1 MEGGIILRNF
11 ITRET
16 CAALLYFFY
25 FLVMLLLNAK
35 FKISCLSLG
44 IFFINF
50 FINSGGFFFWLL
62 FGHRFTFW
70 MENFWYWHGDNNWNF
85 MNVITS
91 NGISRPFWFFSF
103 SNNRLK
109 LLCYKILS
117 SKKLR
122 INSIRFYCKIF
133 HNRIFPSCVEYRR
146 GATQLFQR
154 ISLWIFNKG
163 KDISGDKVKWKSLY
177 IG

>member
-50 FINSGGFFFWLL
+50 FINSGGFFL
-62 FGHRFTFW
+62 
-70 MENFWYWHGDNNWNF
+70 
-85 MNVITS
+85 VIIWS
-91 NGISRPFWFFSF
+91 SVYILNGKF
-103 SNNRLK
+103 LV
-109 LLCYKILS
+109 LT
-117 SKKLR
+117 
-122 INSIRFYCKIF
+122 
-133 HNRIFPSCVEYRR
+133 R
-146 GATQLFQR
+146 G
-154 ISLWIFNKG
+154 
-163 KDISGDKVKWKSLY
+163 
-177 IG
+177 